1 MGDAIGVPFWPQKCS
16 EIQRMEKS
24 TQIVFLF
31 ILALPVACISWTV
44 THEDLFR
51 ETHDY
56 CVRKSRECS
65 SLLARKFYYLLT
77 CEYCFSHYVALAF
90 LLLTR
95 YQLLYAGWR
104 GYVIAEFALVWI
116 SNLYIS
122 VFNRLRLTIRSER
135 VEIETKEEIRDR
147 VVHHGPLKRR

>member
-1 MGDAIGVPFWPQKCS
+1 
-16 EIQRMEKS
+16 MEQS
-24 TQIVFLF
+24 AQILFLF
-31 ILALPVACISWTV
+31 VLALPIACISWTV

-51 ETHDY
+51 EPHEY

-90 LLLTR
+90 LLVTR

-104 GYVIAEFALVWI
+104 GYVIAEFSLVWI

-122 VFNRLRLTIRSER
+122 IFNRLRLTIRSER
-135 VEIETKEEIRDR
+135 VEIETREEIRNR
-147 VVHHGPLKRR
+147 VATQGSLRRR